1 MLSARAKSGP
11 ELMSTSAVGVGRKRR
26 RSVPT
31 AVWSVAVAAV
41 ILGVWQAS
49 SAFANPIIVSTPTA
63 ILESIPQTF
72 FSGPQGALSSALGS
86 TLLDLLYGFGGSVVL
101 GISLGYLIGNSTL
114 LRRLLDPI
122 VGLGNSSP
130 TIALLPLF
138 IVWLG
143 FGIASRVLFIFIVS
157 VWAIVINTSIGAR
170 IAHER
175 YSDLKV
181 AFEIPRRK
189 YLTRVVVP
197 GGLPY
202 VLTGLR
208 IATAHAIIAAI
219 ISGSELGFN
228 GIGGLA
234 MQYGSQFQTAD
245 LLGVVV
251 LTTIVALI
259 LYKIIEVSRN
269 RYCKWATYE

>member
-1 MLSARAKSGP
+1 MLSAPTKSGP
-11 ELMSTSAVGVGRKRR
+11 GLLGTSAVGVGRRR
-26 RSVPT
+26 TTPT
-31 AVWSVAVAAV
+31 AVWTLAVAVV
-41 ILGVWQAS
+41 IIGVWQAS
-49 SAFANPIIVSTPTA
+49 GVFANPIIVSTPIA

-72 FSGPQGALSSALGS
+72 FHGPQGALSSALGS
-86 TLLDLLYGFGGSVVL
+86 TMLDLLYGFGGSIVV
-101 GISLGYLIGNSTL
+101 GISIGYLIGNSTV

-143 FGIASRVLFIFIVS
+143 FGIASRVLFIFVVS
-157 VWAIVINTSIGAR
+157 VWAIVINTSVGAR

-175 YSDLKV
+175 YRDLKV
-181 AFEIPRRK
+181 AFSVPPRK
-189 YLTRVVVP
+189 YLAQVVVP
-197 GGLPY
+197 GALPY

-234 MQYGSQFQTAD
+234 AQYGSQFQTAD

-251 LTTIVALI
+251 LTTIIALA

-269 RYCKWATYE
+269 RFCRWVTYE